1 MYIMN
6 KQGNVRNSQ
15 LATSLFFESREKE
28 KTVSQPSKRQ
38 REKPEHQAIVINT
51 ANSNGNSSALAQET
65 FEVPPCKNK
74 SKAKLALKLNNSNDK
89 KIRYESHR
97 SF

>member
-1 MYIMN
+1 MGGWI
-6 KQGNVRNSQ
+6 NVGKIIRQ
-15 LATSLFFESREKE
+15 VLERKEKE

-51 ANSNGNSSALAQET
+51 ANLNDNSSALAQET